1 MVGQNYDRFGSL
13 TVLPFEL
20 ESHKLEIYKG
30 YDTIDRF

>member
-13 TVLPFEL
+13 ALLPLEL
-20 ESHKLEIYKG
+20 ESHELEIYKG